1 MSTAHATIGN
11 DELIAEV
18 LSDKRADFEAFVR
31 ARVRPEEAE
40 DLLQMAA
47 LRAIERAD
55 SLDDPARVVAWL
67 YRLHRNLIVD
77 VIRKRSSESRVIDS
91 VAEVPDQAPP
101 APEDDPCGCSVTQVS
116 HIRSAYSSI
125 LSLVDIDGMNLSEA
139 AHALG
144 ITVNNATVRLHR
156 ARGALRQRMLE
167 HCGVSN
173 LQDCA
178 SCRCVYEGCCLA
190 EV

>member
-1 MSTAHATIGN
+1 MSRTHQPPSN
-11 DELIAEV
+11 RELVAQA
-18 LSDKRADFEAFVR
+18 LCDKRADFEAFVR
-31 ARVRPEEAE
+31 ARVRSEEAN
-40 DLLQMAA
+40 DILQLAA

-77 VIRKRSSESRVIDS
+77 TVRKQSSEHRVIDPA
-91 VAEVPDQAPP
+91 AEVPDQASPP
-101 APEDDPCGCSVTQVS
+101 SSDPCACSVTQATQ
-116 HIRSAYSSI
+116 ILSAYSSI
-125 LSLVDIDGMNLSEA
+125 LSLVDMSGMTLSDA
-139 AHALG
+139 ARTLG

-156 ARGALRQRMLE
+156 ARRALKKKMLE

-178 SCRCVYEGCCLA
+178 TCRCVYEGCCA
-190 EV
+190 A